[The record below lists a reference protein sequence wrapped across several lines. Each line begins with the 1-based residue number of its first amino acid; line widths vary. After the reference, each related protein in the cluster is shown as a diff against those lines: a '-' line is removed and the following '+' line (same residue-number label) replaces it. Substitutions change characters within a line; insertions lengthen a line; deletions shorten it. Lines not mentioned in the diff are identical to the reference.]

1 MRIYDQLPESGQRP
15 FDGKLRDLVTGT
27 YGARPFVYE
36 ISIASHLMRKGWDVE
51 FADLCGSAQFD
62 FLARRGDA
70 EIEIECKTSSGDT
83 GRKIHRQEVNRL
95 ADLLRPVTE
104 RLLDDAGCHLL
115 RIVIPDRLGKSPDE
129 LRGLVE

>member
-36 ISIASHLMRKGWDVE
+36 ISIATHLMRKGWDVE

-62 FLARRGDA
+62 FRPDA
-70 EIEIECKTSSGDT
+70 EMSRSKSSA
-83 GRKIHRQEVNRL
+83 KPAL
-95 ADLLRPVTE
+95 ATPGARFIDK
-104 RLLDDAGCHLL
+104 
-115 RIVIPDRLGKSPDE
+115 KSID
-129 LRGLVE
+129 